1 MKELATGME
10 QKSLTSQKRKA
21 PNPKDGKLDPFSPS
35 VVPALTR
42 LRMIGSPWTNEPAMR
57 RNKVQE
63 TPGCSVGEEEEEDFE
78 DAVIQALVYGC

>member
-1 MKELATGME
+1 
-10 QKSLTSQKRKA
+10 
-21 PNPKDGKLDPFSPS
+21 
-35 VVPALTR
+35 
-42 LRMIGSPWTNEPAMR
+42 MIGSPWTNEPAMR